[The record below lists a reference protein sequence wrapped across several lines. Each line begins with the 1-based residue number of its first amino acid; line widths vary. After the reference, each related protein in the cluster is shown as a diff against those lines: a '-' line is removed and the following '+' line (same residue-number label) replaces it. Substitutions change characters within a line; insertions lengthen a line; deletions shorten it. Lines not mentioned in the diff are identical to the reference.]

1 MQRLATLIGLIL
13 MLMVL
18 MAAPV
23 FAAPMSIH

>member
-23 FAAPMSIH
+23 LAAPISIH

>member
-23 FAAPMSIH
+23 LAAPMSIH